1 MKSVKDR
8 VLQLINTEGQ
18 NGTYSATTGLK
29 SLAGEL
35 GITHEALYRTL
46 PSLKKQR
53 SFTGTIASYLSYG
66 ISGPKRWEFTT
77 PDLPVLFCRGNFRS
91 GSSLSLEWSAASL
104 EDFFP
109 AMKTPFICVLCRTDC
124 ANPLRNHCL
133 YAGEISITRL
143 YSPIC
148 SKLVCNTSPAA
159 ACHV

>member
-1 MKSVKDR
+1 MA
-8 VLQLINTEGQ
+8 LIPPPLDSNPWRASWASRTRLC
-18 NGTYSATTGLK
+18 TGHCLH
-29 SLAGEL
+29 S
-35 GITHEALYRTL
+35 
-46 PSLKKQR
+46 KKQR

-77 PDLPVLFCRGNFRS
+77 PDLPVLFCRGTFRT

-124 ANPLRNHCL
+124 ANPLSNHCL
-133 YAGEISITRL
+133 YDGEISITRL

-148 SKLVCNTSPAA
+148 LKLVCNTSPAEV
-159 ACHV
+159 CHV